1 MREVTQ
7 YLTSISIN
15 SIIPCVQARENIEC
29 INVIE
34 LGKLFDGHLG
44 YLIFT
49 MHRYRKWILYIVY
62 NITCFRNQNDY
73 YKDPIVTKISKFED
87 TKIPFLITRFFQR
100 CSLKQI
106 LLLSF
111 IAYHKPY
118 AVMFYCKTSRIWK
131 IISVSILSIC

>member
-1 MREVTQ
+1 MYKQQKILNAYMLFNKRKKFGFWDIWLLQ
-7 YLTSISIN
+7 YWYRIRFYIG
-15 SIIPCVQARENIEC
+15 I
-29 INVIE
+29 
-34 LGKLFDGHLG
+34 LFNFL
-44 YLIFT
+44 
-49 MHRYRKWILYIVY
+49 KWILQIAY
-62 NITCFRNQNDY
+62 NITCFRNQNNY

>member
-15 SIIPCVQARENIEC
+15 SIISCVQARENIEC

-49 MHRYRKWILYIVY
+49 MHRYRIMNTIHCIQHYL
-62 NITCFRNQNDY
+62 F
-73 YKDPIVTKISKFED
+73 
-87 TKIPFLITRFFQR
+87 
-100 CSLKQI
+100 
-106 LLLSF
+106 
-111 IAYHKPY
+111 
-118 AVMFYCKTSRIWK
+118 
-131 IISVSILSIC
+131 